1 MSGLLR
7 CAALLVL
14 IGSALGAP
22 VEVRAQIPNTQEERE
37 AAFKKLQWQHEGTY
51 HFAAS
56 NSTLNLPAGYV
67 LIDGTDARAFY
78 EASNGVSAP
87 SSLEAVVLQTATGN
101 IVLFK
106 TVREGYVRLDDWSDV
121 DADGLLQSMK
131 DGTEQANKERALHN
145 MKPLTIVGWERR
157 PKLDETTK
165 MVNWTIEAK
174 EAEEPFLNTTQ
185 LRFSR
190 YGYEMMTWVGDTKDD
205 ATPFLQSMQA
215 VYDFD
220 TGAQYGDFKPNDKV
234 ATYGIAAL
242 VAGLLGA
249 KVAAKLGFLAVGL
262 LFLKK
267 GWILVLAAISVIGA
281 TVRRLRRRNAPV
293 AAASTPP
300 PRPDDGPSAS

>member
-1 MSGLLR
+1 MSGFLR

-14 IGSALGAP
+14 MGSALSAP
-22 VEVRAQIPNTQEERE
+22 VEVWAQIPNSQEERA
-37 AAFKKLQWQHEGTY
+37 AAFKKLQWQHEGAY

-56 NSTLNLPAGYV
+56 NSTLTLPAGYV
-67 LIDGTDARAFY
+67 LIDGTDARTFY

-87 SSLEAVVLQTATGN
+87 SALEAVVLQSATGN

-106 TVREGYVRLDDWSDV
+106 AVRDGYVRLDDWSDV

-157 PKLDETTK
+157 PKLDDATK

-174 EAEEPFLNTTQ
+174 EADEPFLNTTQ

-215 VYDFD
+215 AFAFD
-220 TGAQYGDFKPNDKV
+220 AGAQYGDFKPNDKV

-267 GWILVLAAISVIGA
+267 GWILALAAISAIGA

-293 AAASTPP
+293 AATTPP
-300 PRPDDGPSAS
+300 PGPDDGPSVT